1 MGGCS
6 CGSALVVS
14 RESLKQNQQKRFRQF
29 VLGRTAGRIARER
42 GIRMTL
48 GTQKMLVGGLA
59 LLLAAAGLRAGA
71 QNQTQAQQS
80 VPNAPQP
87 QTLPTLNSITPVA
100 PALPSTPSQA
110 GASTSATDGA
120 VPATTDAQ
128 TPEPVQEQGPPPV
141 TERSQANTL
150 SVSVQYH
157 AIPFT
162 VKDSKGRLVPG
173 LTYRDVRVY
182 ENGVL
187 QHTSVFLTD
196 PAPLSVGL
204 VIDQSVTTDT
214 MEKVNDSL
222 SALQGA
228 FSPYD
233 EVAVFTYNNGVKEQT
248 TFTAAQSARLGA
260 VLEQSKGIGRDPIM
274 GLTGPLAHDQV
285 INNMPIDGVP
295 DSGHQPGTLSF
306 TVPKEYHTLND
317 AILAAAKQVARADYH
332 RQRIIYVISDGKE
345 YGSKATQKEVI
356 RFLLTNHIE
365 VWATQ
370 VGESAIKGMGFVDRV
385 HIPFTMRDDAL
396 PKYTSATGGQ
406 FDSEFRPKGIENG
419 FSQITAEVRAQY
431 TVGYYT
437 HESPYNES
445 YRKTEVRVLRPGLTI
460 IAPDGYYPNA
470 SDNARMRPK
479 TATTT
484 TPATPAPTS
493 APTTTPAPQ

>member
-1 MGGCS
+1 
-6 CGSALVVS
+6 
-14 RESLKQNQQKRFRQF
+14 
-29 VLGRTAGRIARER
+29 
-42 GIRMTL
+42 MTL
-48 GTQKMLVGGLA
+48 GTQRMLVGGLA
-59 LLLAAAGLRAGA
+59 MLLAAAGLQAGA
-71 QNQTQAQQS
+71 QSQTQQS
-80 VPNAPQP
+80 VPDAPQP
-87 QTLPTLNSITPVA
+87 QTLPRLNSITPVA
-100 PALPSTPSQA
+100 PALPTTPSQA
-110 GASTSATDGA
+110 GASTSTTEEAPTITV
-120 VPATTDAQ
+120 VPDQ
-128 TPEPVQEQGPPPV
+128 DQDQGPPPV

-150 SVSVQYH
+150 SVNVQYH

-162 VKDSKGRLVPG
+162 VKDSKNRLVPG

-187 QHTSVFLTD
+187 QKTAVFLTD

-204 VIDQSVTTDT
+204 VIDQSVTSDT

-222 SALQGA
+222 AALQGA

-233 EVAVFTYNNGVKEQT
+233 EIAVFTYNNGVKEQT

-260 VLEQSKGIGRDPIM
+260 VLEQSKAVGRDPLM
-274 GLTGPLAHDQV
+274 GLNGPLAHGQV
-285 INNMPIDGVP
+285 INNMPIDGVA
-295 DSGHQPGTLSF
+295 DAGHQPGSMSF
-306 TVPKEYHTLND
+306 TVPKEYYTLND
-317 AILAAAKQVARADYH
+317 AILAAAKEVARADYH

-385 HIPFTMRDDAL
+385 HIPLTMRDDAL
-396 PKYTSATGGQ
+396 PKYTAATGGQ
-406 FDSEFRPKGIENG
+406 FDSEFRPKGIEES
-419 FSQITAEVRAQY
+419 FSNITAEVRGQY

-437 HESPYNES
+437 HESPFNES
-445 YRKTEVRVLRPGLTI
+445 YRKTEIRVLRPSLTV

-479 TATTT
+479 TAAT
-484 TPATPAPTS
+484 TPAPAPANETPQLRTHPETQP
-493 APTTTPAPQ
+493 ATTPAPQ

>member
-1 MGGCS
+1 
-6 CGSALVVS
+6 
-14 RESLKQNQQKRFRQF
+14 
-29 VLGRTAGRIARER
+29 
-42 GIRMTL
+42 MTL
-48 GTQKMLVGGLA
+48 GTQTMLVGGLA
-59 LLLAAAGLRAGA
+59 MWLAAAGAQAGA
-71 QNQTQAQQS
+71 QQGQTQQGQAQQG
-80 VPNAPQP
+80 VPDAPQP
-87 QTLPTLNSITPVA
+87 QTLPRLNTITPVA
-100 PALPSTPSQA
+100 PALPTSPSQA
-110 GASTSATDGA
+110 GASSSGTEAAPTITV
-120 VPATTDAQ
+120 VPNEAQ
-128 TPEPVQEQGPPPV
+128 DQDQGPAPI
-141 TERSQANTL
+141 TDRSQANTL
-150 SVSVQYH
+150 TVSVQYH

-182 ENGVL
+182 ENGLL
-187 QHTSVFLTD
+187 QKTATFLTD

-204 VIDQSVTTDT
+204 VIDQSVTADT

-285 INNMPIDGVP
+285 INNMPIDGVV
-295 DSGHQPGTLSF
+295 DSGHQPGSMSF

-317 AILAAAKQVARADYH
+317 AILAAAKELARADYH

-345 YGSKATQKEVI
+345 YGSKATQKEVT
-356 RFLLTNHIE
+356 RFLLTNHIQ

-370 VGESAIKGMGFVDRV
+370 VGDSAIKGMGFVDRI
-385 HIPFTMRDDAL
+385 HIPLTMRDDVL
-396 PKYTSATGGQ
+396 PKYTVATGGQ
-406 FDSEFRPKGIENG
+406 FDSEFRPKGIEES
-419 FSQITAEVRAQY
+419 FSKITAEVRGQY
-431 TVGYYT
+431 TIGYYT
-437 HESPYNES
+437 HESPFNES
-445 YRKTEVRVLRPGLTI
+445 YRKTEVRVLRPSLTI
-460 IAPDGYYPNA
+460 IAPEGYYPNA

-484 TPATPAPTS
+484 TPATTPAT
-493 APTTTPAPQ
+493 APTTPAPQ

>member
-1 MGGCS
+1 
-6 CGSALVVS
+6 
-14 RESLKQNQQKRFRQF
+14 
-29 VLGRTAGRIARER
+29 
-42 GIRMTL
+42 MTL
-48 GTQKMLVGGLA
+48 GTQRMLVGGLA
-59 LLLAAAGLRAGA
+59 MLLAAAGLQAGA
-71 QNQTQAQQS
+71 QSQTQQS
-80 VPNAPQP
+80 VPDAPQP
-87 QTLPTLNSITPVA
+87 QTLPRLNSITPVA

-110 GASTSATDGA
+110 GASSSTTTEAAPTITV
-120 VPATTDAQ
+120 VPN
-128 TPEPVQEQGPPPV
+128 QEQDQDQGPAPI
-141 TERSQANTL
+141 TDRSQANTL
-150 SVSVQYH
+150 TVNVQYH
-157 AIPFT
+157 TIPFT

-187 QHTSVFLTD
+187 QRTATFLTD

-204 VIDQSVTTDT
+204 VIDQSVTSDT

-295 DSGHQPGTLSF
+295 DNGHQPGTMSF

-317 AILAAAKQVARADYH
+317 AILAAAKEVARADYH
-332 RQRIIYVISDGKE
+332 RQRIIYVVSDGKE

-370 VGESAIKGMGFVDRV
+370 VGESAIKGMGFVDRI
-385 HIPFTMRDDAL
+385 HIPLTMRDDAL
-396 PKYTSATGGQ
+396 PKYTVATGGQ
-406 FDSEFRPKGIENG
+406 FDSEFRPKGIEES
-419 FSQITAEVRAQY
+419 FSKITAEVRGQY

-437 HESPYNES
+437 HESPFNES
-445 YRKTEVRVLRPGLTI
+445 YRKTEVRVLRPSLTI
-460 IAPDGYYPNA
+460 IAPEGYYPNA

-484 TPATPAPTS
+484 TPAAPTTET
-493 APTTTPAPQ
+493 PQLKPHPTTPAPQ